1 MKNFFHILSAG
12 AMALALPAA
21 AFAQNGSGQIQG
33 FGGFTLRGVN
43 PATTFGGNVAVPLG
57 DHVQIIGE
65 GGRMSD
71 LTWAPLSGLLD
82 FAPFDARVSAFYG
95 EAGVRV
101 LGPSNRVVRPYAEAT
116 AGMARMH
123 VGISGIGTRTDPILN
138 AALSFLDSTQP
149 ILGAGAGVLVQ
160 GGPVV
165 VDFGYRYH
173 RIGSGNPLPTVLT
186 GGKLDVQQVRLGVG
200 FRF

>member
-1 MKNFFHILSAG
+1 MKSFVRILSVAAFTL
-12 AMALALPAA
+12 AMPMA
-21 AFAQNGSGQIQG
+21 AFAQNGTGQVQG
-33 FGGFTLRGVN
+33 FGGFTLRGIN
-43 PATTFGGNVAVPLG
+43 PATTFGGSIAVPLG
-57 DHVQIIGE
+57 DHIQIIGE

-71 LTWAPLSGLLD
+71 LTWAPLSALLD
-82 FAPFDARVSAFYG
+82 FAPFDARVSATYG

-101 LGPSNRVVRPYAEAT
+101 LGPSSRVVRPYAEAT

-149 ILGAGAGVLVQ
+149 ILGAGAGVMVQ

-165 VDFGYRYH
+165 VDLGYRFH
-173 RIGSGNPLPTVLT
+173 RIGSGNPIQTALT